1 MNKNNNINNNQNIQQ
16 TIINNYKIRLN
27 NLKRRIIILTFKF
40 NKKKNKYK
48 IQLNRIINKQN
59 KYNNNQKTVNRSK
72 NNKIMIIYNIQN
84 KYRKR
89 SNI

>member
-16 TIINNYKIRLN
+16 TIINTYKIRLN

-59 KYNNNQKTVNRSK
+59 KY
-72 NNKIMIIYNIQN
+72 III
-84 KYRKR
+84 RKQ
-89 SNI
+89 